1 MLGMTEKKGKQET
14 QPEPKEMDNA
24 KDAQLA
30 ELTDT
35 LKRVQADYE
44 NYRKRVERDMKEWKK
59 YAAKDLVIR
68 LLPILD
74 SFELALLHM
83 DKKDEHVK
91 GIEIIY
97 SQLCSLLEQEGIR
110 ALDCIGKRFDPTQHE
125 ALLTQEH
132 EGEEDI
138 VLEELQKGYLMH
150 DQVIRPAK
158 VTISKAKKEAPA

>member
-1 MLGMTEKKGKQET
+1 MSGMTEKKGKQET
-14 QPEPKEMDNA
+14 QPEPKETDNA
-24 KDAQLA
+24 KDAQIA

-44 NYRKRVERDMKEWKK
+44 NYRKRIERDMKEWKK
-59 YAAKDLVIR
+59 YAAKDLVIK

-91 GIEIIY
+91 GIEMLY
-97 SQLCSLLEQEGIR
+97 GQLRSLLEQEGIH

-132 EGEEDI
+132 EGEADI
-138 VLEELQKGYLMH
+138 VLEELQKGYLMY

-158 VTISKAKKEAPA
+158 VTISKAKKEVPA